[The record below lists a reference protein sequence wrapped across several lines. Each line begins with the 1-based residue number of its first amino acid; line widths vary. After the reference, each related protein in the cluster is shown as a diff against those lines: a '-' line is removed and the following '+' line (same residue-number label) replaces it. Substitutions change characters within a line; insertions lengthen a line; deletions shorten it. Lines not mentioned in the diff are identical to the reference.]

1 MTSGTEATATNSVG
15 VIRTPSIA
23 RDRAMVAHTNA
34 YRTGTLRRV
43 GRTKVLSIVGPGR
56 SGTTILASV
65 IGEAEGFV
73 NVGELRWMWRRGL
86 IERRSCGCGVPPADC
101 PVWSG
106 IVPDVL
112 AGAGTTAAG
121 IAAAQDELSARRRRL
136 RAIRSSSGGEDGWP
150 ALELVRDVTGRLVS
164 GIAGVTGARVIVDSS
179 KRAQDAA
186 VLAALDDVD
195 HYVLHM
201 VRDPGA
207 VAFSWQR
214 RDKEVRVA
222 GRSRAMA
229 TRRLLP
235 SVARWTENSLSAELL
250 RRHVPAERWMF
261 LRYEDFAASPRKTV
275 TSILAFLGES
285 VEAPFEDDTTVV
297 LGVNHTVAGN
307 PNRFRT
313 GPVTIA
319 LDDEWRTRLPR
330 ARRLAVRGLT
340 WPLLVRYGYAV
351 TRLRRAT

>member
-1 MTSGTEATATNSVG
+1 M
-15 VIRTPSIA
+15 
-23 RDRAMVAHTNA
+23 
-34 YRTGTLRRV
+34 
-43 GRTKVLSIVGPGR
+43 LSIVGPGR

-65 IGEAEGFV
+65 LGEAEGV
-73 NVGELRWMWRRGL
+73 MSVGELRWLWRRGL
-86 IERRSCGCGVPPADC
+86 LERRSCGCGVPPAEC

-106 IVPDVL
+106 IVPGVL
-112 AGAGTTAAG
+112 AGAGTTASG
-121 IAAAQDELSARRRRL
+121 VAAAQDELSSRAHRL

-150 ALELVRDVTGRLVS
+150 ALDLVRDVTGRLVS
-164 GIAGVTGARVIVDSS
+164 GVAGTTGARVIVDSS

-201 VRDPGA
+201 VRDPAA

-214 RDKEVRVA
+214 RDKTVRV
-222 GRSRAMA
+222 GGQSRTMA

-250 RRHVPAERWMF
+250 RRHVPADRWMF
-261 LRYEDFAASPRKTV
+261 LRYEDFAASPRDTV
-275 TSILAFLGES
+275 ARVLAFLGES
-285 VEAPFEDDTTVV
+285 AEPPFTDGTTVV

-307 PNRFRT
+307 PNRFRS

-319 LDDEWRTRLPR
+319 LDGEWRTRMPR
-330 ARRLAVRGLT
+330 PRRLAVRGLT
-340 WPLLVRYGYAV
+340 WPLLVRYGYASA
-351 TRLRRAT
+351 RRRRTA

>member
-1 MTSGTEATATNSVG
+1 
-15 VIRTPSIA
+15 
-23 RDRAMVAHTNA
+23 MVAHTDA
-34 YRTGTLRRV
+34 YGTGTLRPV

-65 IGEAEGFV
+65 LGESEGFV
-73 NVGELRWMWRRGL
+73 SVGELRWMWRRGL

-121 IAAAQDELSARRRRL
+121 IAAAQDELSSRRRRL

-186 VLAALDDVD
+186 VLAALDQVD

-201 VRDPGA
+201 VRDPRA

-214 RDKEVRVA
+214 RDKTIRVA
-222 GRSRAMA
+222 AGTRAMA
-229 TRRLLP
+229 TRRLVP
-235 SVARWTENSLSAELL
+235 SVARWTENCLSAEAL
-250 RRHVPAERWMF
+250 RRYVPPERWMF
-261 LRYEDFAASPRKTV
+261 LRYEDFAAQPRAAV
-275 TSILAFLGES
+275 SRILTFLGEDP
-285 VEAPFEDDTTVV
+285 VLPFVDEDTV
-297 LGVNHTVAGN
+297 LLHVNHTVAGN
-307 PNRFRT
+307 PNRFKV
-313 GPVTIA
+313 GPVRIA
-319 LDDEWRTRLPR
+319 LDDEWSRRMP
-330 ARRLAVRGLT
+330 ARQQLAVRALT
-340 WPLLVRYGYAV
+340 WPFLLRYRYA
-351 TRLRRAT
+351 RDARAQNARTATAPSG